1 MSFKHL
7 GLNSDE
13 TIIFGILNVTP
24 DSFSD
29 GGNFF
34 NLELA
39 IEQARKLKHEGAA
52 VIDVGGESTRP
63 GAERI
68 SSQEELKRV
77 LPVIEALVAEE
88 FIVSIDTMRAEVAL
102 AAAQVGAKFVND
114 VSGGKADS
122 LMLKTVSDLNVG
134 YILMHWRAASK
145 EMDDLAIY
153 QDVVKDVSDELEVQ
167 IEHALQA
174 GISKDN
180 LAIDP
185 GLGFA
190 KNPQHN
196 WQILKNISKFQDL
209 GYPLLVGHSRKRFI
223 NELNEVA
230 ATDLTYK
237 DYATAA
243 ISYQLALDG
252 VWAVRVHEAKPSWAA
267 IAAASKFKREQS

>member
-7 GLNSDE
+7 SLDSDK
-13 TIIFGILNVTP
+13 TVIFGILNVTP

-68 SSQEELKRV
+68 SSEEELKRV

-102 AAAQVGAKFVND
+102 AAVEIGAKFVND
-114 VSGGKADS
+114 FSGGKADA
-122 LMLKTVSDLNVG
+122 LMFKTVSDLNVG

-145 EMDDLAIY
+145 EMDDLAVY
-153 QDVVKDVSDELEVQ
+153 QDVVSEVSDELQVQ
-167 IEHALQA
+167 INLALQA
-174 GISKDN
+174 GISTEN

-196 WQILKNISKFQDL
+196 WQILKNISRFQDL
-209 GYPLLVGHSRKRFI
+209 GFPLLVGHSRKRFL

-230 ATDLTYK
+230 ATDLSYK

-243 ISYQLALDG
+243 ITYQLALNQ
-252 VWAVRVHEAKPSWAA
+252 VWAVRVHEAKPNWAA